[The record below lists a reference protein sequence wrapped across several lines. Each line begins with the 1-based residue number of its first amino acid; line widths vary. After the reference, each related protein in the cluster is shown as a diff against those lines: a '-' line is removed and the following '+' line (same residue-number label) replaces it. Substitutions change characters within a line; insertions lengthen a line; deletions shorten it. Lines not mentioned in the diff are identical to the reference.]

1 MKPFHILGL
10 IVVTGVGSLPRAN
23 ASIGLLPDD
32 KKPVLLEQ
40 DERNPF
46 AVHTEKTGPT
56 VLAPKDT
63 EETSLRA
70 LVSRLPISG
79 ITRSY
84 GVTKVLLGS
93 FMVEEGQTLPVLVPR
108 QTESLKVLA
117 VSEKEVQ
124 LSFVEKDG
132 STGKRTIELPVDLSP
147 SIRYQLKNKSTS
159 GVGLGDA
166 IMGFDGEY
174 REESP

>member
-1 MKPFHILGL
+1 MKRSHLLGFIAL
-10 IVVTGVGSLPRAN
+10 TAFGSLPEVRA
-23 ASIGLLPDD
+23 SMGLLPDD
-32 KKPVLLEQ
+32 KKPVILEV

-46 AVHTEKTGPT
+46 AIHTPKAGPA
-56 VLAPKDT
+56 VFAPKDT

-93 FMVEEGQTLPVLVPR
+93 FMVEDGGSLPLLIPR
-108 QTESLKVLA
+108 QTESLKVIA

-147 SIRYQLKNKSTS
+147 SVRYQLKNKSSS
-159 GVGLGDA
+159 GGGLGDA

-174 REESP
+174 RDESP